1 MAGRQERT
9 ITGLP
14 PSDME
19 LVIHCFAPGDGPAAD
34 EAYQQLRRVW
44 AACRERM
51 GMTERIA
58 GLPVPAVLPETR
70 DELPADEVIAAAE
83 SPLLAQQAV
92 LRRVS
97 DVLNLSVL
105 LARPVSEARGS
116 VSLEQPLAPFLPT
129 LLRAGW
135 AGRNSLICG
144 RR

>member
-70 DELPADEVIAAAE
+70 DELPADEGDR
-83 SPLLAQQAV
+83 SGGKP
-92 LRRVS
+92 
-97 DVLNLSVL
+97 SV
-105 LARPVSEARGS
+105 G
-116 VSLEQPLAPFLPT
+116 T
-129 LLRAGW
+129 
-135 AGRNSLICG
+135 AGRATPGI
-144 RR
+144 